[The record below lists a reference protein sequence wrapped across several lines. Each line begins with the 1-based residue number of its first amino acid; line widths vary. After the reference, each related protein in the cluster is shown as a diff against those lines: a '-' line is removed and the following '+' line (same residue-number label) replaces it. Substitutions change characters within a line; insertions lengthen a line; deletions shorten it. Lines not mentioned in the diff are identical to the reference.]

1 MEPAQAD
8 SSIAAANIN
17 TTKMMSLEP
26 PEPAFDASYSPQECQ
41 EPMSSC
47 TSMASDSM
55 QLEAIEES
63 LDPLLRFKQ
72 SVSKPIPEA
81 LLPLPTAHRLDSFT
95 VKPAD
100 QGEKKKQKPA
110 TLCSPRI
117 KNCNKKR
124 KPAIKLAQEVLA
136 KKWGILNVEEEME
149 ELILQQ
155 YIDIYRKPLSQSAM
169 AAVRKLTEVA
179 EMTTKKKLATKK
191 KGSKIKH
198 KTSTARAAYLAT

>member
-1 MEPAQAD
+1 MEPAQAH

-72 SVSKPIPEA
+72 SVSKLI
-81 LLPLPTAHRLDSFT
+81 PLPTAHRLDSFT

-110 TLCSPRI
+110 TRCSPRI
-117 KNCNKKR
+117 KNCIKKR
-124 KPAIKLAQEVLA
+124 KPAIKLAQ
-136 KKWGILNVEEEME
+136 
-149 ELILQQ
+149 
-155 YIDIYRKPLSQSAM
+155 
-169 AAVRKLTEVA
+169 
-179 EMTTKKKLATKK
+179 
-191 KGSKIKH
+191 
-198 KTSTARAAYLAT
+198 